1 MIYVIVAEL
10 ENCVGGNLRPV
21 RHRAVSPHQK
31 QVQPGVGAPH
41 HSNWLKDY
49 QKQLKAE
56 RWSLPAYLSTAS
68 CLRIYPT
75 DPAKPPNLCL
85 LRQRPRADWL

>member
-1 MIYVIVAEL
+1 MERYPSEVTVKPTPTLFIVVLCLMIYVIVAEL

-21 RHRAVSPHQK
+21 RHRAVSPHQE
-31 QVQPGVGAPH
+31 QVQPGVAAPH

-56 RWSLPAYLSTAS
+56 R
-68 CLRIYPT
+68 
-75 DPAKPPNLCL
+75 
-85 LRQRPRADWL
+85 